1 MVNERI
7 VAADDSQ
14 LMLKIIEDKLLEAG
28 YEVETAANGK
38 EAWEKILDNPP
49 DLVILDV
56 MMPIMTG
63 WEVCCQLRKHSLT
76 NALPIILLT
85 ARSEEAD
92 RIAGLELGAD
102 DYIVKPF
109 SANELL
115 ARVKAIL
122 ARTKRSRQANP
133 LTGLPGN
140 EAIEEKVNKRLGS
153 EMPTAVV
160 YADLDNFKAF
170 NDVYGFKQ
178 GDKAIK
184 LTSRIL
190 SDSLEWWTD
199 EESDTEE
206 YFLGHIGGDDFVV
219 IMEPEKVN
227 DFCQMV
233 VERFD
238 LEIKYLYKK
247 EDLERGYILTTNRRG
262 EWEKYPIISLSLA
275 VVDFQNQSLKSYQQ
289 LGEKAAEIK
298 KKAKAIKG
306 SCFIRQ

>member
-1 MVNERI
+1 MAKERI
-7 VAADDSQ
+7 IVADDTQ
-14 LMLKIIEDKLLEAG
+14 LILKIIEDKLLESG
-28 YEVETAANGK
+28 YEVITATDGK
-38 EAWEKILDNPP
+38 EALEKILDNPP

-63 WEVCCQLRKHSLT
+63 WQVCEQLRKHSLT

-85 ARSEEAD
+85 ARSEEED

-140 EAIEEKVNKRLGS
+140 EAIEEKVNKRLIS
-153 EMPTAVV
+153 KTPTAVI

-170 NDVYGFKQ
+170 NDVYGFKH
-178 GDKAIK
+178 GDKSIK

-190 SDSLEWWTD
+190 SDSLEWWGD
-199 EESDTEE
+199 EDMDAQD

-219 IMEPEKVN
+219 IMGSERVD
-227 DFCQMV
+227 DFCRMV

-247 EDLERGYILTTNRRG
+247 EDLDRDYILTTNRRG
-262 EWEKYPIISLSLA
+262 EWEKYPIISLSLSI
-275 VVDFQNQSLKSYQQ
+275 VDFQAQELESYQQ
-289 LGEKAAEIK
+289 LGEKAAEVK
-298 KKAKAIKG
+298 KRAKAIKG
-306 SCFIRQ
+306 SCFIR

>member
-1 MVNERI
+1 MAKERI
-7 VAADDSQ
+7 VVADDSL

-28 YEVETAANGK
+28 YEVISAADGK
-38 EAWEKILDNPP
+38 EALGKIIDNPP

-56 MMPIMTG
+56 MMPLMTG
-63 WEVCCQLRKHSLT
+63 WEVCCQLRKHALT

-85 ARSEEAD
+85 ARSEEED

-122 ARTKRSRQANP
+122 ARTKRSRQASP

-140 EAIEEKVNKRLGS
+140 EAIEERITRRLAARK
-153 EMPTAVV
+153 PTAIV

-170 NDVYGFKQ
+170 NDVYGFKH
-178 GDKAIK
+178 GDRAIK

-190 SDSLEWWTD
+190 SGSLEWWEKED
-199 EESDTEE
+199 D
-206 YFLGHIGGDDFVV
+206 FLGHLGGDDFVV
-219 IMEPEKVN
+219 IIDPERA
-227 DFCQMV
+227 DEFSQMV

-247 EDLERGYILTTNRRG
+247 DDLEKGYLVTTNRRG

-275 VVDFQNQSLKSYQQ
+275 IMEFPDSQIESYQQ
-289 LGEKAAEIK
+289 LGEKAVQIK
-298 KKAKAIKG
+298 KKAKSIKG
-306 SCFIRQ
+306 SCFVRK